1 MIPNKID
8 QSLFTDSQKR
18 KGDLLLRESRLKIY
32 VDQPTEIRA
41 LVLGD
46 SLQKDF
52 DDIRTGMQW
61 KSTTLSMRCSCVDF
75 KLGSACEHL
84 WALLH
89 SLSGT
94 AFQSQSDH
102 HQLIPLSLDHPQRPV
117 IAPVPS
123 LLREW
128 ELMVKKEFRNKDI
141 DSVNDATLLLWYG
154 IDLRAP
160 SSSNDKNDFPIHLFA
175 TGGKNQKK
183 LKWFYPSDENRLQC
197 IDRQDQQILSIL
209 APYAATNLSPFWRQ
223 RLGRHKRSVCFIPYL
238 SIPLFLEQISKTKR
252 LFQLEKDEPEKQEL
266 ELLTYEP
273 SEKIHLKIF
282 LSNDTTNI
290 EEDDNNH
297 KVSLGLK
304 CLFQKQLSTPQK
316 NHLDLGRGLA
326 IINETLAQ
334 TYPQPPMNYLNG
346 LAQEELWVPKHHLKE
361 LGTLFLDHLPL
372 SMVEGLYHLGIEP
385 LAPECKWMIEI
396 KIEQTIKGIVIIG
409 QAFIVYPEITA
420 ELFYPLDQ
428 TKIEDPK
435 AEDRAILR
443 DEESEDL
450 FLKTLSEV
458 KGLQVLE
465 STPFGKMIFTNDDFM
480 ATVAE
485 LNELRVD
492 LYFER
497 KKVFAPTH
505 YSSKIRSNSDWFEVK
520 TEISYQTDLPQS
532 QSFTLQDLVAKKKTS
547 DSMLGF
553 LTLDQDRIGL
563 VPEDWLKKQL
573 ALLHLGRL
581 EGEQLF
587 IHHTQGLALEL
598 LLDKDRDQLKDLT
611 WNQVQQKA
619 KALQQVEEFNPSQ
632 SLTAVL
638 RDYQKDAIRW
648 LLYLDGLDLG
658 GCLADDMG
666 LGKTLQILAF
676 LNEKKERKS
685 ELPPHLI
692 VMPKTLITNW
702 LREAE
707 KFAPNLKVEVYEG
720 SQQKRRELIPKILKM
735 NQGEVLLITYGTM
748 RRDAHYLREI
758 NFDLLIMDEAQV
770 LKEANSLTTKSVQI
784 LKSRNRFALSGTPA
798 QNRLS
803 ELLTLF
809 QILTPQIFNKRFTA
823 KSLDKTPGDITE
835 KILKSM
841 SPFILRRTKKEVLSE
856 LPEKTEVIQTIE
868 MPHDQN
874 EFYQKLKLYYQDQF
888 KNRKN
893 EQTSTKVFEALL
905 RLRQAACH
913 PLLVDKNYKGTSGK
927 IESIVEKLFEIREIN
942 SKALVF
948 SQFTSLLE
956 ILAKRLDE
964 VGIQYCY
971 LDGKTAHRQNVID
984 DFTQKPEKTV
994 FLLSIK
1000 AAGFGLNLTEANYA
1014 FILDPWWNPTVEAQA
1029 IDRMYRMGQENKVFA
1044 YKMISEG
1051 TVEEKILKLQETK
1064 NQIIDQVQSSQSF
1077 NPESSLQL
1085 MGLLLK

>member
-8 QSLFTDSQKR
+8 QSLFTDTQKR

-32 VDQPTEIRA
+32 VDQPTEVRA
-41 LVLGD
+41 LILD
-46 SLQKDF
+46 NAPNKNF

-61 KSTTLSMRCSCVDF
+61 KSNTLSMRCSCVDF

-94 AFQSQSDH
+94 AFQSQSDN
-102 HQLIPLSLDHPQRPV
+102 HQAIQLSLDHPQKPV
-117 IAPVPS
+117 MAPIPS
-123 LLREW
+123 QLREW
-128 ELMVKKEFRNKDI
+128 ELMVKKEFRNRDL
-141 DSVNDATLLLWYG
+141 DSNDDPTLLLWYG

-197 IDRQDQQILSIL
+197 IDRQDQQILSII
-209 APYAATNLSPFWRQ
+209 APYAATNLSPYWRQ
-223 RLGRHKRSVCFIPYL
+223 RLGRHKRSVCFVPYL
-238 SIPLFLEQISKTKR
+238 SIALFLEQISKTKR
-252 LFQLEKDEPEKQEL
+252 LFVLEKDEPEKAEL
-266 ELLTYEP
+266 ELLSYEP
-273 SEKIHLKIF
+273 LEKIHLKIN
-282 LSNDTTNI
+282 LSS
-290 EEDDNNH
+290 
-297 KVSLGLK
+297 VSEADSQDERIALSLK
-304 CLFQKQLSTPQK
+304 CLFQKQLSSTQK
-316 NHLDLGRGLA
+316 NHLDLSRGLA
-326 IINETLAQ
+326 IIGEKLAL
-334 TYPQPPMNYLNG
+334 THPQPPMNFLNG
-346 LAQEELWVPKHHLKE
+346 LAQEELLVPKSHLPE
-361 LGTLFLDHLPL
+361 LGALFLDHLPL

-385 LAPECKWMIEI
+385 LSPEAKWMIEI

-409 QAFIVYPEITA
+409 QAYIVYPDISA

-428 TKIEDPK
+428 TKIEDTRG
-435 AEDRAILR
+435 EDRAILR

-450 FLKTLSEV
+450 FLKKIQEV
-458 KGLQVLE
+458 NGLQLLE
-465 STPFGKMIFTNDDFM
+465 STPLGRMIFTNSDFM
-480 ATVAE
+480 ETVAE
-485 LNELRVD
+485 LNELKID
-492 LYFER
+492 LYFEK

-505 YSSKIRSNSDWFEVK
+505 YSSKVRSNSDWFEVK
-520 TEISYQTDLPQS
+520 TEINYQTDLPQS
-532 QSFTLQDLVAKKKTS
+532 QSFNLQDLVIRKKAG
-547 DSMLGF
+547 DSILGF
-553 LTLDQDRIGL
+553 LALDQERIGL
-563 VPEDWLKKQL
+563 VPEDWLKKQM
-573 ALLHLGRL
+573 ALLHLGRF
-581 EGEQLF
+581 EGEQLL

-619 KALQQVEEFNPSQ
+619 KAMQKVEGFSPSQ
-632 SLTAVL
+632 SLTATL
-638 RDYQKDAIRW
+638 RDYQKDAIQW

-676 LNEKKERKS
+676 LNEKRERHKE
-685 ELPPHLI
+685 LAPHLI
-692 VMPKTLITNW
+692 IMPKTLVTNW

-707 KFAPNLKVEVYEG
+707 RFTPLLKVEVYEG
-720 SQQKRRELIPKILKM
+720 NQKKRRELIPQILKM
-735 NQGEVLLITYGTM
+735 NRGEVLLITYGTM

-758 NFDLLIMDEAQV
+758 PFDLVIMDEAQV
-770 LKEANSLTTKSVQI
+770 LKEATSLTTKSVQI

-809 QILTPQIFNKRFTA
+809 QILSPQIFTKRFTA

-856 LPEKTEVIQTIE
+856 LPEKTEIIESIE
-868 MPHDQN
+868 MPADQN
-874 EFYQKLKLYYQDQF
+874 DFYQKLKLYYQDQF

-913 PLLVDKNYKGTSGK
+913 PVLVDKNYKGTSGK
-927 IESIVEKLFEIREIN
+927 IESLIEKLFEIREIN

-948 SQFTSLLE
+948 SQFTSLLG

-964 VGIQYCY
+964 AGIQYCY
-971 LDGKTAHRQNVID
+971 LDGKTTNRQQVID

-1051 TVEEKILKLQETK
+1051 TVEDKILKLQESK